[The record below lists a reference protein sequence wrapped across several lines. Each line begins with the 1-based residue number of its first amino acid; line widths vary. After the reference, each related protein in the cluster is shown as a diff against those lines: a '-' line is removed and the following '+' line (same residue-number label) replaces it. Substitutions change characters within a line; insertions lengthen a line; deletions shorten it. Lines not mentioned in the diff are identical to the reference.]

1 MFERLAVE
9 QLRAL
14 AGKAGAVRE
23 VRDRT
28 LSGTRDE
35 VFVEEQPARGE
46 HNPTADLGL
55 DVVSEDNPARMALE
69 EALSALPPAALREL
83 WATVLI
89 GRGDYGVKDWER
101 AMAEANRLTDV
112 GPDLFMGVADL
123 HEYLMIAVYEHERM

>member
-1 MFERLAVE
+1 MLERLAVE

-28 LSGTRDE
+28 LSGIRDE
-35 VFVEEQPARGE
+35 AFIEEQPARGE

-55 DVVSEDNPARMALE
+55 DVVPEGNPARTALE
-69 EALSALPPAALREL
+69 EALSALPPAVLHEL
-83 WATVLI
+83 WSVVLI

-101 AMAEANRLTDV
+101 AMAEATRLTDI

-123 HEYLMIAVYEHERM
+123 HEYLMKAVSEIERM